1 MYFYMRSL
9 KGIAIL
15 FLILLHYIELYH
27 YALIRYSKEKCIFF
41 ALDVRHS
48 ALSITDTYGT
58 RTTD

>member
-41 ALDVRHS
+41 ALDVRVKTVIP
-48 ALSITDTYGT
+48 LSL
-58 RTTD
+58 